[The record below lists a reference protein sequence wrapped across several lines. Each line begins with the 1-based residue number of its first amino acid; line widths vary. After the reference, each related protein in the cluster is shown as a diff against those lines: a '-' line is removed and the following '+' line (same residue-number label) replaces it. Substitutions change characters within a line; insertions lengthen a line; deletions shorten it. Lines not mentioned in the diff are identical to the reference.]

1 MEPAEQPEPS
11 LVDHLIH
18 ALRIRVAE
26 RRESGFYPEGLEEEL
41 DAHFRRV
48 VAHRVTN
55 DLTELRSDLE
65 VLDVRGWF
73 SPDRIPSETSL
84 PGGATLHRAVSRLVA
99 RQTQG
104 ILEQVQ
110 EFADA
115 VRTALRHIVDAL
127 EEPHGHVHADLI
139 GQLDA
144 VFERLATY
152 ERGPVDS
159 AGATADLRRRLEA
172 LEAAEERRRFR
183 PWFTNDAF
191 EAAFRGSRD
200 ELADR
205 YRSLAQRFAGQQP
218 VLDIGCG
225 RGEFLELLGE
235 LGVQASGV
243 EVDPVLVE
251 EARANGLDIVA
262 GDGVAYLASLT
273 DQSLGGIVLLQVI
286 EHLTPQAAADL
297 VAIAFHKLR
306 SGGLIVV
313 ETVNPQSLYTF
324 AHSFYLDP
332 THGNPV
338 HPAYLKFLFEEAG
351 FPHVELEWRS
361 PPPADDV
368 LAADEDATKVQAA
381 NLERLNQLLFA
392 PQDYALIARR

>member
-11 LVDHLIH
+11 LVDHLIQ

-26 RRESGFYPEGLEEEL
+26 RREAGFYPEGLEQEL

-73 SPDRIPSETSL
+73 SPERIPADTSL
-84 PGGATLHRAVSRLVA
+84 PGGAALHRAVSRLVS

-115 VRTALRHIVDAL
+115 VRTTLRHIVDAM
-127 EEPHGHVHADLI
+127 EEPHSHVHADLI

-191 EAAFRGSRD
+191 ESAFRGSRD
-200 ELADR
+200 DLAER
-205 YRSLAQRFAGQQP
+205 YRSLAQRFSGQDP

-243 EVDPVLVE
+243 ELDPVLVE
-251 EARANGLDIVA
+251 EARAAGLDAVA
-262 GDGVAYLASLT
+262 GDGVTHLASLT

-306 SGGLIVV
+306 PGGLIVV

-351 FPHVELEWRS
+351 YPHVELEWRS

-368 LAADEDATKVQAA
+368 LAIDEDATKIQAA
-381 NLERLNQLLFA
+381 NVERLNQLLFA